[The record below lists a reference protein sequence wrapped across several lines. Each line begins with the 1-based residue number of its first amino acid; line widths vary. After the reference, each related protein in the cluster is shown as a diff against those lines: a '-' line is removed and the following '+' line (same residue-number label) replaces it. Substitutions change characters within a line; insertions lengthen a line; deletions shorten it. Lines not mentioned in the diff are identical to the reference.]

1 MLAVRSHFMFAMQEA
16 EPRSMSQASAT
27 ATTESDAELIRQPP
41 ESLGLAFRQI
51 GPGLILAGAI
61 VGTGELIATTNLGA
75 KVGFALLW
83 LVVASCFIK
92 VFVQIELGR
101 HAISS
106 GESTFQSFHAL
117 GGSGRSLVWW
127 CLVMLLVTQMQIG
140 AMVGGVGQ
148 AIHMAA
154 PGVSEGLAKGLG
166 STSPSAASYLRARPE
181 LPWAVLAAVAT
192 SALLATG
199 GYRLVEQG
207 TTVLVVMFTV
217 MTVLCVGFLP
227 AEHAIAAGDLTSGL
241 TFRIPAG
248 AYTAAFTMF
257 GITGVGATE
266 LLAYP
271 YWCTEKGYARYVGPR
286 DQTEAWADRAR
297 GWMGV
302 MLLDA
307 WVSMLVY
314 TVATLSFYLM
324 GAAVLHGQTR
334 EQGLPDTVDRMMAVL
349 ARMYEP
355 TMGPR
360 LALGFIVLGAFAVL
374 YSTLFA
380 ATAGGGRLLA
390 DVLRV
395 NRLIDPDRED
405 LRPCWVRFFCVV
417 LPMVGLALFL
427 GVRDP
432 VKMVIVGGMVQAL
445 TLPLIGA
452 AAVFL
457 RYRRT
462 DRRLSPGLVWDGFL
476 WLSALGLVVAG
487 ACTLWTT
494 CAKVVGVP

>member
-1 MLAVRSHFMFAMQEA
+1 
-16 EPRSMSQASAT
+16 MSQASTT
-27 ATTESDAELIRQPP
+27 ATKESDAEMIRQPP
-41 ESLGLAFRQI
+41 ESLGLALRQI

-83 LVVASCFIK
+83 LVVLSCFIK

-106 GESTFQSFHAL
+106 GESTFRSFHAL
-117 GGSGRSLVWW
+117 GGSGRLLVWW
-127 CLVMLLVTQMQIG
+127 CLGMILVTQMQIG

-148 AIHMAA
+148 AIHMAT
-154 PGVSEGLAKGLG
+154 PGVSEGLAKGLA
-166 STSPSAASYLRARPE
+166 SHYPSAASYLHARPE
-181 LPWAVLAAVAT
+181 LPWAVLAALAT

-199 GYRLVEQG
+199 SYRLVERG
-207 TTVLVVMFTV
+207 TTFLVVMFTL

-227 AEHAIAAGDLTSGL
+227 AEHAITASDLTSGL
-241 TFRIPAG
+241 TFRIPTG
-248 AYTAAFTMF
+248 AYMAAFTMF

-286 DQTEAWADRAR
+286 DQTEAWADRAK
-297 GWMGV
+297 GWMRV
-302 MLLDA
+302 MRLDA

-314 TVATLSFYLM
+314 TLATLSFYVL
-324 GAAVLHGQTR
+324 GASVLHGQTR
-334 EQGLPDTVDRMMAVL
+334 GQGLPDTVDRLMTVL

-355 TMGPR
+355 VMGPR
-360 LALGFIVLGAFAVL
+360 LATWFIVLGAFSVL

-405 LRPCWVRFFCVV
+405 LRLRWVRIFCVV
-417 LPMVGLALFL
+417 LPMIGLALYL

-432 VKMVIVGGMVQAL
+432 VKMVIVGGMMQAL

-462 DRRLSPGLVWDGFL
+462 DRRLSPGLIWDGFL
-476 WLSALGLVVAG
+476 WISALGLVVAG
-487 ACTLWTT
+487 AYTLWTT
-494 CAKVVGVP
+494 YAKVVGNS